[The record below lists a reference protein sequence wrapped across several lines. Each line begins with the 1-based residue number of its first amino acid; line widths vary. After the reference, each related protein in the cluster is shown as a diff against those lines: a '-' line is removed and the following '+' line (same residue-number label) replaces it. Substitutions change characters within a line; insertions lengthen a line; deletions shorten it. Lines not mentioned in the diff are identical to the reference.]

1 MSNRYLVHMQNAAQR
16 WFKLHNVG
24 PSPHRRS
31 GHAMASDGTRVFV
44 LGGRLDGA
52 QPDEVSL
59 VHVFDTSM
67 SFLSVVSSGQPPR
80 LRTQRTSSTRNPSVT
95 LSILM
100 RRSPQALRA
109 RSNHSTRKR
118 LHRRP
123 TVLPVCKTL
132 PSLYWAALPPRRL
145 HLSRKTRSAKV
156 QPSAMRSSRDLI
168 LLLKE

>member
-1 MSNRYLVHMQNAAQR
+1 MLKCHLVHIQNAAQR
-16 WFKLHNVG
+16 WFNLHNVG

-31 GHAMASDGTRVFV
+31 HHDMASDGTRVFI
-44 LGGRLDGA
+44 LGGSLEGA
-52 QPDEVSL
+52 QSYEKSI

-67 SFLSVVSSGQPPR
+67 YFLSVVSSGQP
-80 LRTQRTSSTRNPSVT
+80 LTLITQRTSSTRNPSVT

-100 RRSPQALRA
+100 RRPPQVLRH

-132 PSLYWAALPPRRL
+132 
-145 HLSRKTRSAKV
+145 
-156 QPSAMRSSRDLI
+156 
-168 LLLKE
+168 